1 MAKTVFD
8 VLKDKI
14 EDDISSAQS
23 FLTAGSSKDYAH
35 YREVVG
41 LIRGLEAS
49 KSHIADLSRNYMEND
64 DGNF

>member
-8 VLKDKI
+8 VLTEQIDSQLESAKDFL
-14 EDDISSAQS
+14 SSGA
-23 FLTAGSSKDYAH
+23 AKDYPN

-49 KSHIADLSRNYMEND
+49 KNFVQDLSRNYMDDND
-64 DGNF
+64 D

>member
-8 VLKDKI
+8 VLKDRI
-14 EDDISSAQS
+14 NDDISSAQS
-23 FLTAGSSKDYAH
+23 FLAAGSPKEYAS

-49 KSHIADLSRNYMEND
+49 KSYIEDLAKNYMEDDND
-64 DGNF
+64 

>member
-14 EDDISSAQS
+14 DDDISSAQS
-23 FLTAGSSKDYAH
+23 FLAAGSPKEYAS

-41 LIRGLEAS
+41 LIRGLEAT
-49 KSHIADLSRNYMEND
+49 KSYIEDLAKNYMD
-64 DGNF
+64 DDDD

>member
-8 VLKDKI
+8 VLKDRI
-14 EDDISSAQS
+14 NDDISSAQS
-23 FLTAGSSKDYAH
+23 FLAAGSPKEYAS

-49 KSHIADLSRNYMEND
+49 KSYMEDLAKNYMD
-64 DGNF
+64 DDDD

>member
-14 EDDISSAQS
+14 DDNISSAQS
-23 FLTAGSSKDYAH
+23 FLSGGSAKDFAD

-49 KSHIADLSRNYMEND
+49 KSYIEDLAKNYMED
-64 DGNF
+64 DDD